1 MIDIPF
7 VMAHVHPDAAP
18 LLHAHFITGH
28 TASQKEKVSILKA
41 SISECKYPAQITAD
55 SVYLSNPFGT
65 HHTKMM
71 VIGFDNLTKLQIV
84 IHTANLISFDWGNM
98 TQGAWVSPM
107 LSVGPSSSSQFKTDF
122 VDYLAQYKLARTSQL
137 IETVKRF
144 DFRQVKAVLIGS
156 APGNYA
162 AGSSLSHKW
171 GLNKLRNS
179 LKSLPGLSP
188 SDRIHAQVSSI
199 ASFGATDTY
208 FSPVMACALNGQD
221 RGSSAVGGGVPVDIV
236 FPTVENVKSSVNG
249 YASGSSIHFKRQTG
263 PQQKQLAYL
272 RSQFC
277 SWRAIK
283 AGRALAAPHIKTYI
297 RVSENADRIR
307 WLLLTSANLSKQA
320 WGNLSKEGNLW
331 IQSFELGVLLHPALF
346 DPIFPA
352 AASSSSSSSSTT
364 TSTSLSPNVHFIPT
378 YKRDTLQQQP
388 PSEPL
393 ESKRPKLSG
402 IGLTDT
408 CVAIRMP
415 YDLPVTRYNWQAG
428 DLPWS
433 PNEIQTTPDWR
444 GEVWPPG

>member
-7 VMAHVHPDAAP
+7 VMAHVHPDSAP
-18 LLHAHFITGH
+18 SLHAHFITGH
-28 TASQKEKVSILKA
+28 TASQKEKVTILKEA
-41 SISECKYPAQITAD
+41 ISECKYPAQITAD

-71 VIGFDNLTKLQIV
+71 VLGFDNLTKLQIV

-107 LSVGPSSSSQFKTDF
+107 LNVGPSSSSPPSSQFKTDF
-122 VDYLAQYKLARTSQL
+122 VDYLAQYKLSRTSQL

-144 DFRQVKAVLIGS
+144 DFGPVKAVLIGS

-162 AGSSLSHKW
+162 AGSSQSQKW
-171 GLNKLRNS
+171 GLIKLRNA
-179 LKSLPGLSP
+179 LKSLPTMP
-188 SDRIHAQVSSI
+188 RSDRIHAQVSSI

-208 FSPVMACALNGQD
+208 FTPVMACALNGQD
-221 RGSSAVGGGVPVDIV
+221 RGSSGGVPVDIV

-263 PQQKQLAYL
+263 PQEKQLAYL
-272 RSQFC
+272 RAQFC

-346 DPIFPA
+346 DPSFPA
-352 AASSSSSSSSTT
+352 AASSSSSSSPT
-364 TSTSLSPNVHFIPT
+364 NVHFIPT
-378 YKRDTLQQQP
+378 YKRDTLRQQA
-388 PSEPL
+388 PSEPQDT
-393 ESKRPKLSG
+393 KRPKLSG

-428 DLPWS
+428 DMPWS
-433 PNEIQTTPDWR
+433 PNEIYTTPDWR
-444 GEVWPPG
+444 GEVWPPV